1 MVVDQRSLNDYF
13 NPDIQQ
19 SRHVF
24 ADGVEYANSALFQ
37 RFQYVVA
44 IGPLDP
50 GPRPVSN
57 LHSLLII
64 LIVVQSVKG
73 LGLSKKVR
81 ELTTHSLRSLAGRI
95 GKESHPG

>member
-1 MVVDQRSLNDYF
+1 MVVDQRSLDEYLDS
-13 NPDIQQ
+13 DIQQ

-24 ADGVEYANSALFQ
+24 ADGVKYADSALFQ
-37 RFQYVVA
+37 RSQYVMA
-44 IGPLDP
+44 SGPLDP

-57 LHSLLII
+57 FHSLLII